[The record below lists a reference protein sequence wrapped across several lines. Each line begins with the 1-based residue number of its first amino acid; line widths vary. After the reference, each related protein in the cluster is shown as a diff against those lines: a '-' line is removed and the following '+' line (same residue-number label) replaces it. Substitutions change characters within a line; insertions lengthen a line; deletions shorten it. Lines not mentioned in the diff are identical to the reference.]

1 MGEFMRLR
9 NMLTL
14 GLTASL
20 LLAADYWT
28 AGKSGQWSEREIREV
43 VTNSPWARE
52 ANVTTMGTVGTLVGT
67 ASGPFGGV
75 VSSESGEM
83 GPAGRIGGASATA
96 GGIPAAPNI
105 IVRWDSAAPVCEA
118 CAQGGLKTYLFS
130 CYSKLMYLS
139 GQSAKFDELSK
150 AFYILSMSNYPKPPS
165 GRDGDAPQHSAAS
178 NAALERMGQRIQQT
192 TFIRRKGKAP
202 ISPAKVLV
210 LPAGHALLPVVFFPG
225 PAASHLRTRK
235 SLSNRMARWST

>member
-1 MGEFMRLR
+1 MGEFKRLR

-28 AGKSGQWSEREIREV
+28 AGRSGQWSEREIREL
-43 VTNSPWARE
+43 VTDSPWAKE
-52 ANVTTMGTVGTLVGT
+52 ANVTTKGTDGTLPGT

-75 VSSESGEM
+75 SSESGET
-83 GPAGRIGGASATA
+83 GPASRIGGGSATA
-96 GGIPAAPNI
+96 GAIPAAPNI
-105 IVRWDSAAPVCEA
+105 IVCWDSAAPVCEA
-118 CAQGGLKTYLFS
+118 CAQGGLKIYLFS

-139 GQSAKFDELSK
+139 GLSARFDELSK
-150 AFYILSMSNYPKPPS
+150 AFYILSMSNYPKPPL

-178 NAALERMGQRIQQT
+178 NAALERMGQRLQQT

-202 ISPAKVLV
+202 LRPDKVLV
-210 LPAGHALLPVVFFPG
+210 LPAGHALLPVVFFP
-225 PAASHLRTRK
+225 RTDSIALDDK
-235 SLSNRMARWST
+235 E